1 MLSKP
6 FSKYFSTTIF
16 SHKKSPF
23 MVETIKGDDEIIL
36 LIPQQIQQVHMFC
49 RILIKQGLL

>member
-36 LIPQQIQQVHMFC
+36 LILQQIQQVHMFC